1 MTALFVGVDGGGTST
16 RCVVAQE
23 TGEIAGR
30 GRAGGANA
38 LSVKDPSAN
47 VLAALTAAL
56 GGLDRSS
63 VAGGVFGLAGAAS
76 AERVAGDAWRAAGL
90 PGRPA
95 VVPDVLVAFTSATA
109 CPDGTVLISGTGAVA
124 ARIHQWRVVRRADGL
139 GWLLGDEGSG
149 VWIGRRAV
157 TAALTALD
165 GRTAHTALTGRVA
178 AVLGCAFS
186 DVPGDERALAQAI
199 LSAVYARVAESGPA
213 WLGTLAP
220 VADDLARR
228 GDPVAGEILDEAARR
243 LGRTAR
249 AVCQAGGGDGP
260 LVLAGSL
267 LTEPTELARRVRA
280 ELGQHAQWVPARDGA
295 AGAAALAL
303 RAALPPGEPRALQ
316 AHHRLIGMAAAP
328 DGG

>member
-16 RCVVAQE
+16 RCVVAGE

-90 PGRPA
+90 PGRPS

-109 CPDGTVLISGTGAVA
+109 CPYGTVLISGTGAVA

-178 AVLGCAFS
+178 SAVLGCAFS
-186 DVPGDERALAQAI
+186 DAPGDERSLAQAI
-199 LSAVYARVAESGPA
+199 VSAVHARVAESGPA

-220 VADDLARR
+220 VTDDAARR

-249 AVCQAGGGDGP
+249 VVGEGDGP

-280 ELGQHAQWVPARDGA
+280 ELGEHAQWVPARDGA